1 MIYWLRKFFGLL
13 SIEEIQSELLCKV
26 NNYYEIVYWI
36 ESKNRMPNYFN
47 EVQKI
52 KQAIYSIDK
61 HTSKKSIKAI
71 ENALDSCISLEELW

>member
-1 MIYWLRKFFGLL
+1 MIYFLRKLLGLL
-13 SIEEIQSELLCKV
+13 SIEEIQSDLLCKV
-26 NNYYEIVYWI
+26 NDYYAIVYWI
-36 ESKNRMPNYFN
+36 ESKNRIPNYYN

-61 HTSKKSIKAI
+61 YTSKKSIKAI